1 MSPRTNVKGIPALL
15 LAGAWAGLA
24 AGCLAEIGDPDAT
37 PQLKVDS
44 GVEPDAGFLPEDA
57 GTSDA
62 GAGPVLVEDL
72 NTLPTST
79 RCVDLGRGEVPLA
92 VSPEGHL
99 WLGTSTTGATLVR
112 VLDGWDAAAEQ
123 HYRFQ
128 VGAMTRVQAWTSTA
142 ASFIADGKLYH
153 AVDGLRTE
161 VTVTATLSA
170 DATLCGDPTEKAFVY
185 SGGTLYQRDG
195 DAWYVWEGIDDALSP
210 DARILSRDGA
220 CFGADDGV
228 WFASADLEL
237 WQLGSNE
244 LRRPAHRD
252 GASQPVL
259 LHDTPMVL
267 AGGNL
272 LVGPMP
278 WTEYTFEH
286 GAATAMASAGDYV
299 WIQAGDRVL
308 RFDGTTFMLVRG
320 SAGALFP
327 HASGGLWVTGGGQ
340 ACHFAPQ
347 AMLRVEGV
355 STGAQQ
361 IGDTFSL
368 EVRASDEAA
377 TVDVALDGAP
387 LTARRV
393 ADGWFVYGGALELG
407 WHRLAVTTPAA
418 QVSRTVLIK
427 RLPAVER
434 SFATDIAP
442 IYTTHCAG
450 CHYDGNTFGAPDLA
464 TVEQWRN
471 LADKIHRRVV
481 EAKNMPPVASRL
493 PEWGEDEV
501 TVINE
506 WLSGGLLP

>member
-1 MSPRTNVKGIPALL
+1 MRVKRESYRDLDRI
-15 LAGAWAGLA
+15 
-24 AGCLAEIGDPDAT
+24 
-37 PQLKVDS
+37 
-44 GVEPDAGFLPEDA
+44 
-57 GTSDA
+57 
-62 GAGPVLVEDL
+62 DL
-72 NTLPTST
+72 NILRRLQPASVT
-79 RCVDLGRGEVPLA
+79 DA
-92 VSPEGHL
+92 
-99 WLGTSTTGATLVR
+99 LGTVTSYQYDEHGNKTSEQVVHAHGTLQRSWSYFAPSVFDVPIKHRVR
-112 VLDGWDAAAEQ
+112 TFTDARGIDTDYSWDARGNAL
-123 HYRFQ
+123 
-128 VGAMTRVQAWTSTA
+128 GMTRGT
-142 ASFIADGKLYH
+142 I
-153 AVDGLRTE
+153 TE
-161 VTVTATLSA
+161 T
-170 DATLCGDPTEKAFVY
+170 
-185 SGGTLYQRDG
+185 YQVND
-195 DAWYVWEGIDDALSP
+195 
-210 DARILSRDGA
+210 
-220 CFGADDGV
+220 
-228 WFASADLEL
+228 
-237 WQLGSNE
+237 
-244 LRRPAHRD
+244 
-252 GASQPVL
+252 
-259 LHDTPMVL
+259 
-267 AGGNL
+267 
-272 LVGPMP
+272 
-278 WTEYTFEH
+278 
-286 GAATAMASAGDYV
+286 
-299 WIQAGDRVL
+299 AGDRVL

-442 IYTTHCAG
+442 IYATHCAV